1 MKIILYILEVISLA
15 TFVFCLIYC
24 SISFDLIKLLLCIVN
39 LINSINF
46 FGMIKI
52 LKELGE

>member
-1 MKIILYILEVISLA
+1 MKIILYILGVVSLV
-15 TFVFCLIYC
+15 TFVYCVIFCA
-24 SISFDLIKLLLCIVN
+24 ISFNIIKLLLCVAN